1 MPSAAKVFYLAV
13 FGFMTV
19 ANGESSK
26 QSSMQHDHLTC
37 AIDPKAMVSDAC
49 VSYHTIDALNDQVYS
64 LLQSLTQETDFFS
77 YYRLNLF
84 NKECPFWSDADS
96 MCGNIACAVNTI
108 DSEEDI
114 PLTWRAEELSKL
126 EGPKAGHPGRE
137 QQNQRPRDRPLQGM
151 LGENVGESCVVEYD
165 DECDDRD
172 YCVPEDEGAS
182 GKGDYVSLV
191 DNPERF
197 TGYAGPGANQVWDAI
212 YRENCFLK
220 PVPELDLSPSPPASG
235 LQAVQ
240 DFRNVLQ
247 KESKRPDIL
256 PLDNE
261 CIEKRV
267 FHRVVSGMHASISTH
282 LCWDYLNKTTGQWH
296 PNLQCFKDRLHD
308 HPERISNL
316 YFNYALVS
324 RAVSKLRK
332 HLEGYTYCISDPA
345 QDQETK
351 EKVSLLTS
359 TLAERPQIFDE
370 NVMFQDPSTI
380 GLKED
385 FRNRF
390 RNVSRLMDC
399 VGCDKCRLWGK
410 LQVNGYGTAL
420 KVLFEYDETKNGENP
435 PLRRTELVALVNT
448 LARISHSIAA
458 VRSFH
463 RAMEVSDGQVFAIPA
478 GSTAGKSRAGVK
490 GERRLV
496 KDGGSTFYYEGE
508 TDEDYEYIGQERPWE
523 RPRNRRPSDGVWD
536 DVKAEFAV
544 VWDTYVYVLKSWYNL
559 PKTIFELGVLEMNRL
574 WSYWLGLPSS
584 SFSMASVSPPKP
596 WERAGATAGTTA
608 LSAPATATSTAMTP
622 ATTSAAPTAATST
635 TSTAPSL
642 PTRPSTLSTVANQN
656 ASAYSPYGAS
666 RFGASPYGGMGG
678 YGSYSSP
685 YSRFGGMGSMYGGYG
700 GYGGMYGGMG
710 GYGGMYGGGMP
721 GDPNDPNSLTNS
733 FSQSTQATFQM
744 IESIVG
750 AFGGFAQMLESTYMA
765 THSSFFAM
773 VSVAEQF
780 GNLRN
785 TLGSALGI
793 FTIIRWFRT
802 LIAKITG
809 RPPPADATA
818 LTPAAFAAFMG
829 GRSVLP
835 DGSPAPPRPSR
846 KPFLMFL
853 VALFGLPY
861 LMGKLIKALARSQEE
876 QRQKMMVG
884 PNGEPTQGS
893 LDPAKLDFCRVLYDY
908 TPESQE
914 TNGIDLAVKK
924 GDIVA
929 VLSKSDPM
937 GNASEW
943 WRCRARDGRVGYLP
957 GPYLETIQRKPQQQ
971 AITSGSEASSRSNTM
986 QAQVV
991 TGEVSA
997 AAQKPEL
1004 KGKMGDISPESF
1016 QKSAFYS

>member
-1 MPSAAKVFYLAV
+1 
-13 FGFMTV
+13 
-19 ANGESSK
+19 
-26 QSSMQHDHLTC
+26 
-37 AIDPKAMVSDAC
+37 
-49 VSYHTIDALNDQVYS
+49 
-64 LLQSLTQETDFFS
+64 
-77 YYRLNLF
+77 
-84 NKECPFWSDADS
+84 
-96 MCGNIACAVNTI
+96 
-108 DSEEDI
+108 
-114 PLTWRAEELSKL
+114 
-126 EGPKAGHPGRE
+126 
-137 QQNQRPRDRPLQGM
+137 
-151 LGENVGESCVVEYD
+151 
-165 DECDDRD
+165 
-172 YCVPEDEGAS
+172 
-182 GKGDYVSLV
+182 
-191 DNPERF
+191 
-197 TGYAGPGANQVWDAI
+197 
-212 YRENCFLK
+212 
-220 PVPELDLSPSPPASG
+220 
-235 LQAVQ
+235 
-240 DFRNVLQ
+240 
-247 KESKRPDIL
+247 
-256 PLDNE
+256 
-261 CIEKRV
+261 
-267 FHRVVSGMHASISTH
+267 
-282 LCWDYLNKTTGQWH
+282 
-296 PNLQCFKDRLHD
+296 
-308 HPERISNL
+308 
-316 YFNYALVS
+316 
-324 RAVSKLRK
+324 
-332 HLEGYTYCISDPA
+332 
-345 QDQETK
+345 
-351 EKVSLLTS
+351 
-359 TLAERPQIFDE
+359 
-370 NVMFQDPSTI
+370 
-380 GLKED
+380 
-385 FRNRF
+385 
-390 RNVSRLMDC
+390 
-399 VGCDKCRLWGK
+399 
-410 LQVNGYGTAL
+410 
-420 KVLFEYDETKNGENP
+420 
-435 PLRRTELVALVNT
+435 
-448 LARISHSIAA
+448 
-458 VRSFH
+458 
-463 RAMEVSDGQVFAIPA
+463 
-478 GSTAGKSRAGVK
+478 
-490 GERRLV
+490 
-496 KDGGSTFYYEGE
+496 
-508 TDEDYEYIGQERPWE
+508 
-523 RPRNRRPSDGVWD
+523 
-536 DVKAEFAV
+536 
-544 VWDTYVYVLKSWYNL
+544 
-559 PKTIFELGVLEMNRL
+559 
-574 WSYWLGLPSS
+574 
-584 SFSMASVSPPKP
+584 MASVSPPKP

-642 PTRPSTLSTVANQN
+642 PTRPNTLSTVANQN

-666 RFGASPYGGMGG
+666 RFGTSPYGGIGG
-678 YGSYSSP
+678 YSSYSSP
-685 YSRFGGMGSMYGGYG
+685 YSRFGGMGSMYGGYGG

-733 FSQSTQATFQM
+733 FSQSTQATFHM

-876 QRQKMMVG
+876 QRQKMMIG

-908 TPESQE
+908 TPETQE

-924 GDIVA
+924 GDIIA

-986 QAQVV
+986 QAQV
-991 TGEVSA
+991 TGEISA

-1004 KGKMGDISPESF
+1004 KGKMGDIGPESF